1 MLGQNVEHDESEQ
14 GEEDKVGRLERYDV
28 PLRRHG
34 FVFFFFFPFFFFLGD
49 CSEIRQ
55 TSTLLREEGKSF
67 FYRSI
72 RVLSLANNSIN
83 GGDF

>member
-1 MLGQNVEHDESEQ
+1 MNPSRAKRTKSAGSNATTSRCGDMVL
-14 GEEDKVGRLERYDV
+14 
-28 PLRRHG
+28 
-34 FVFFFFFPFFFFLGD
+34 FFFSFFLFFFLGD